1 MMSWGAQINTCEGA
15 RQGHQGSA
23 ATGQCVKRPRMHM
36 AGRWL
41 TAEETMRLQLLATK
55 AERDAFLKL
64 LAKSLRKRVKRSNL
78 KIGRKVER

>member
-1 MMSWGAQINTCEGA
+1 
-15 RQGHQGSA
+15 
-23 ATGQCVKRPRMHM
+23 MHM

-41 TAEETMRLQLLATK
+41 TVEETMRLQLLATK

>member
-1 MMSWGAQINTCEGA
+1 MASSRGDWPVCE
-15 RQGHQGSA
+15 A
-23 ATGQCVKRPRMHM
+23 ATGMHM